1 MKGDKGEKGQA
12 DDIRAEVNRLDVK
25 VLHIQ
30 ANISGE
36 LDDEINRVQR
46 NGELRI
52 HEANQEITRLNSK
65 LVFGHLPVSINIQSS
80 LKKKLS
86 GHFFKLK

>member
-12 DDIRAEVNRLDVK
+12 DDTRAELNRLDAK
-25 VLHIQ
+25 VLQIQ

-52 HEANQEITRLNSK
+52 DEAHQEITRVNSK
-65 LVFGHLPVSINIQSS
+65 LVFGHLPASVKIQSS

>member
-12 DDIRAEVNRLDVK
+12 DDTRAELNRLDATVSQ
-25 VLHIQ
+25 IQ
-30 ANISGE
+30 ENISRE

-52 HEANQEITRLNSK
+52 DEANQEIARLNSK
-65 LVFGHLPVSINIQSS
+65 CLDDCHLFLI
-80 LKKKLS
+80 
-86 GHFFKLK
+86 

>member
-12 DDIRAEVNRLDVK
+12 DNTRAELNRLDAT
-25 VLHIQ
+25 VLQIQ
-30 ANISGE
+30 ANISRE

-52 HEANQEITRLNSK
+52 DEANQEIARLNSMFLDNCHLF
-65 LVFGHLPVSINIQSS
+65 LV
-80 LKKKLS
+80 
-86 GHFFKLK
+86 

>member
-1 MKGDKGEKGQA
+1 MKGNKGEKGQA
-12 DDIRAEVNRLDVK
+12 NDTRAELNRLDVK
-25 VLHIQ
+25 VLQIQ

-46 NGELRI
+46 NGVLRI
-52 HEANQEITRLNSK
+52 DEANQEITRLNSK
-65 LVFGHLPVSINIQSS
+65 LVFEHLPASINIQSS

-86 GHFFKLK
+86 GHFLKLK